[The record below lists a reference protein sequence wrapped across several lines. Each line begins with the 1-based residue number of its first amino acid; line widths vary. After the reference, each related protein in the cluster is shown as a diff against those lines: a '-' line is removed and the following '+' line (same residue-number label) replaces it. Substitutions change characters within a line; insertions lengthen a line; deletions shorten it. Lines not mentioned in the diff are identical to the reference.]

1 MGQNW
6 GGGRNSNS
14 FKLTNGTRQGSVLLP
29 FLFLAYI
36 DGILT
41 ALQKKSLGCHV
52 EGVWM
57 GAALL
62 TNDLFL
68 VAPYRYCLQE
78 MVKVCEDYAN
88 AYNLVFSTDPV
99 PARSKTK
106 CILFS
111 GRNRKINLPPPI
123 KLNGENLLWIENL
136 SHLGL
141 VLH

>member
-1 MGQNW
+1 M
-6 GGGRNSNS
+6 
-14 FKLTNGTRQGSVLLP
+14 LLP

-68 VAPYRYCLQE
+68 VAPYRYSLQE
-78 MVKVCEDYAN
+78 MVIVCKDYAN
-88 AYNLVFSTDPV
+88 AHNLVFSTDPV
-99 PARSKTK
+99 PARSKK
-106 CILFS
+106 
-111 GRNRKINLPPPI
+111 K
-123 KLNGENLLWIENL
+123 
-136 SHLGL
+136 
-141 VLH
+141 